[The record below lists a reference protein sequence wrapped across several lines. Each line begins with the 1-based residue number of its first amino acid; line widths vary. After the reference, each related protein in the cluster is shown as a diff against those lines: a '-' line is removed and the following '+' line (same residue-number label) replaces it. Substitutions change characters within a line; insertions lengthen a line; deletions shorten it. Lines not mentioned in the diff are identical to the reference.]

1 MNQSKKTT
9 PASANYEVGYGK
21 PPVHTR
27 FKKGQS
33 GNPRGRRRDSA
44 LERARGLVLKEAYR
58 LVTVREGDNVIS
70 IPALQAILR
79 SQVAL
84 AAKGNGP
91 AQRALVKTVKEIER
105 DRVEAAKAIPA
116 EERPRREVSDM
127 TIIEQAR
134 LIAFALAKGARLQK
148 EIDEAKKSL
157 AL

>member
-9 PASANYEVGYGK
+9 PAPASYEVGYGK
-21 PPVHTR
+21 PPVHSQ

-33 GNPRGRRRDSA
+33 GNPRGRRRDTA
-44 LERARGLVLKEAYR
+44 QERARGLVLKEAYR

-91 AQRALVKTVKEIER
+91 AQRAFVKM
-105 DRVEAAKAIPA
+105 VEAFERELALQ
-116 EERPRREVSDM
+116 ERPEPANDHPKPERPPM
-127 TIIEQAR
+127 TPIESAR
-134 LIAFALAKGARLQK
+134 LIAFALEKGARLQK
-148 EIDEAKKSL
+148 EIDEAKK
-157 AL
+157 A